1 MAKDQPALLV
11 GRTVRRLAVA
21 AVALV
26 SVAIDFHLPADRY
39 FAYFTVLTNLGIGAW
54 FLASVFRGALN
65 RWSAVRL
72 ALTVYGLVT
81 VTVYWAFLAPTHH
94 PQGLNFFANLGLHLV
109 VPLAMAAEDLVVPW
123 PRVGSRVAI
132 GVLAFPLAYCGFSL
146 VRGQLT
152 GWYPYFFLNPA
163 ELGGWAGLAA
173 FLVILLGLF
182 VVLAFA
188 WRLVVH
194 GRQAK

>member
-1 MAKDQPALLV
+1 MAPDQPAFLV
-11 GRTVRRLAVA
+11 GRTVRRLVVA
-21 AVALV
+21 AVALA

-81 VTVYWAFLAPTHH
+81 LTVYWAFLSPTHH
-94 PQGLNFFANLGLHLV
+94 PQGLNFLANLGLHLV
-109 VPLAMAAEDLVVPW
+109 VPLAMAAEDVLVPW
-123 PRVGSRVAI
+123 PRVGSRLVFA
-132 GVLAFPLAYCGFSL
+132 VLGFPLAYCGFSL
-146 VRGQLT
+146 VRGQTT
-152 GWYPYFFLNPA
+152 GWYPYFFLDPA
-163 ELGGWAGLAA
+163 ELGGWPGLAA

-182 VVLAFA
+182 VVLAFG
-188 WRLVVH
+188 WRQVVQ

>member
-1 MAKDQPALLV
+1 MAKDQPTLLV

-39 FAYFTVLTNLGIGAW
+39 FAYFTVLTNLGIAAW
-54 FLASVFRGALN
+54 FLASVFRASLN
-65 RWSAVRL
+65 RWSVVRL

-81 VTVYWAFLAPTHH
+81 VTVYWVFLSSTHH

-109 VPLAMAAEDLVVPW
+109 VPLAMAAEDLLVPW
-123 PRVGSRVAI
+123 PRVGPRVAF

-163 ELGGWAGLAA
+163 ELGGWAGLAT
-173 FLVILLGLF
+173 FLVILLSLF
-182 VVLAFA
+182 VVLAFG

-194 GRQAK
+194 GQAR